1 MDAIYDEIRVG
12 LHAVWRRRWLAL
24 AIAWGICLA
33 GWLVVSQIPNQ
44 YVSSARVSVQLR
56 SVLPGQDNPM
66 AQVDQQRDVDR
77 VRQTLLSA
85 VNLEKVVRGTSIA
98 NSVSS
103 DRDVA
108 DRVAALQKAIKITAQ
123 PDTNI
128 FEVSATIANGGAS
141 DAANAK
147 LAREVVQKLIDIF
160 VETNLAGTRDE
171 ASQSLKFL
179 DEQIDQRQRQLQD
192 AEGKKAEFQSKY
204 MGSLP
209 GTGSLE
215 ERVAAARNQLA
226 QVNSDLAAA
235 QSGLAA
241 VNGQMAGTQ
250 PSLPGTAGS
259 AMGPARARVATIQG
273 QLAEARGRGWTDSH
287 PDVIALKNQLAIAN
301 AAARGEPMG
310 GGDGGAPNPLYL
322 SLRSM
327 QADRAAQ
334 VAALTQRKGQLEAD
348 LSRLDGTMG
357 AQPAVAAEQASID
370 RDYLVLKD
378 QYDKLLAS
386 REQVRIRAQA
396 NNEAESVKISVIDP
410 PTSPRRPTAPN
421 RPLLLFG
428 VLIVGLGGGAAAAW
442 GLSKLQTTYPTVRR
456 LEKASGMPVL
466 GSIGEVV
473 SDTVRTARR
482 RQLKLFAGGA
492 GALAGAFLILISI
505 EFLQRGLVA

>member
-1 MDAIYDEIRVG
+1 MDAIYDEIRVA

-24 AIAWGICLA
+24 AIAWAICLA

-44 YVSSARVSVQLR
+44 YLSSARVSVQLR
-56 SVLPGQDNPM
+56 NVLPGQDNLM
-66 AQVDQQRDVDR
+66 SQADQQRDIDR

-85 VNLEKVVRGTSIA
+85 VNLEKVVRGTSLA
-98 NSVSS
+98 NTVAT

-108 DRVAALQKAIKITAQ
+108 DRVAMLQKAIKITAQ
-123 PDTNI
+123 ADANI
-128 FEVSATIANGGAS
+128 FELSATIAGGGAS
-141 DAANAK
+141 DAANAR

-160 VETNLAGTRDE
+160 VEANLADTRDE
-171 ASQSLKFL
+171 NSQSLRFL
-179 DEQIDQRQRQLQD
+179 DEQIAARQRQLQE
-192 AEGKKAEFQSKY
+192 AEAKKAEFQTRY

-209 GTGSLE
+209 GTGSIE
-215 ERVAAARNQLA
+215 DRAGAARAQLA

-250 PSLPGTAGS
+250 PSLPGTAGA
-259 AMGPARARVATIQG
+259 AMGPARARLATIQG

-287 PDVIALKNQLAIAN
+287 PDVIALKNQLQIAQ
-301 AAARGEPMG
+301 AAARGEPMA
-310 GGDGGAPNPLYL
+310 GGDGGTPNPLYL

-334 VAALTQRKGQLEAD
+334 VAALTQRKAQLEAD
-348 LSRLDGTMG
+348 LARLGDTMG
-357 AQPAVAAEQASID
+357 AQPGVAAELASID

-386 REQVRIRAQA
+386 REQVSIRAQA
-396 NNEAESVKISVIDP
+396 NNQTDAVKITVIDP
-410 PTSPRRPTAPN
+410 PTSPRTPAAPN

-428 VLIVGLGGGAAAAW
+428 VLIAGLGGGAAGAW
-442 GLSKLQTTYPTVRR
+442 GLSKLQTTYPTVQR

-466 GSIGEVV
+466 GGVGEVV
-473 SDTVRTARR
+473 ADATHIARR

-492 GALAGAFLILISI
+492 GALMGAFVLLMGI

>member
-12 LHAVWRRRWLAL
+12 IHAVWRRRWLAL

-141 DAANAK
+141 DASNAK

-192 AEGKKAEFQSKY
+192 AEAKKAEFQSKY

-215 ERVAAARNQLA
+215 ERVSAARNQLA

-250 PSLPGTAGS
+250 PSLPGTAGT
-259 AMGPARARVATIQG
+259 AVGPARARVATIQG
-273 QLAEARGRGWTDSH
+273 QLAEARGRGWTDAH

-310 GGDGGAPNPLYL
+310 GADGGAPNPLYL

-334 VAALTQRKGQLEAD
+334 VAALTQRKAQLEAD

-396 NNEAESVKISVIDP
+396 NNEADTVKISVIDP
-410 PTSPRRPTAPN
+410 PTSPRKPTAPN

-442 GLSKLQTTYPTVRR
+442 GLSKLQTTYPTVQR

-473 SDTVRTARR
+473 GDAVRAARR

-492 GALAGAFLILISI
+492 GALAGAFLILMSI

>member
-1 MDAIYDEIRVG
+1 
-12 LHAVWRRRWLAL
+12 
-24 AIAWGICLA
+24 
-33 GWLVVSQIPNQ
+33 
-44 YVSSARVSVQLR
+44 
-56 SVLPGQDNPM
+56 
-66 AQVDQQRDVDR
+66 
-77 VRQTLLSA
+77 
-85 VNLEKVVRGTSIA
+85 
-98 NSVSS
+98 
-103 DRDVA
+103 
-108 DRVAALQKAIKITAQ
+108 
-123 PDTNI
+123 
-128 FEVSATIANGGAS
+128 
-141 DAANAK
+141 
-147 LAREVVQKLIDIF
+147 
-160 VETNLAGTRDE
+160 
-171 ASQSLKFL
+171 
-179 DEQIDQRQRQLQD
+179 
-192 AEGKKAEFQSKY
+192 
-204 MGSLP
+204 
-209 GTGSLE
+209 
-215 ERVAAARNQLA
+215 
-226 QVNSDLAAA
+226 
-235 QSGLAA
+235 
-241 VNGQMAGTQ
+241 
-250 PSLPGTAGS
+250 
-259 AMGPARARVATIQG
+259 MGPARARVATIQG

-310 GGDGGAPNPLYL
+310 GADGGAPNPLYL

-410 PTSPRRPTAPN
+410 PTSPRKPTAPN

-442 GLSKLQTTYPTVRR
+442 GLSKLQTTYPTVQR

-473 SDTVRTARR
+473 SEAVRTARR

-492 GALAGAFLILISI
+492 GALGGAFLILMSI